1 MYIFKLF
8 ENNLSCFWTKNDL
21 VSIFLTPKGWTLKIL
36 SRVRNSSES
45 QVIIIRMYHLN
56 TISLV
61 SL

>member
-36 SRVRNSSES
+36 SRVKNSSES